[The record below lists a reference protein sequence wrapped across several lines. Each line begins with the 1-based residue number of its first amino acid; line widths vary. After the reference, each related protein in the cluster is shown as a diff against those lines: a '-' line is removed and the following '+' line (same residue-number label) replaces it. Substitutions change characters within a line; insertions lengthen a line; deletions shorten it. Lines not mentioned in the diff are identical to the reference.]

1 MNSRIYKGQVRHRRH
16 TEVKHQFTY
25 QVFMVLLD
33 LDEVDELF
41 TRSPF
46 WSTKRWAAAQFRR
59 RDYFSASK
67 HAVDNSEDSATD
79 LKNTIIERFFQ
90 DTGLRATKVRMLTNL
105 RYFGY
110 LINPV
115 TFYYCFDDHNNWL
128 GTLAEITNTPW
139 DERFQYTLLAASA
152 ETKEPATKFRKITA
166 IAAEKIINPASQQ
179 PKLAYRF
186 EKSFHV
192 SPFNPMDM
200 QYRWV
205 MQLPGKDLLI
215 HMDNLTIENGH
226 YQREF
231 DATLWLS
238 AEPFSRSAM
247 NKVLYQYPLMTLKVF
262 AGIYWNALKLWLKRS
277 PFYNHPENDPVETFK
292 QKNNPET
299 DHSALNNK
307 ESVL

>member
-1 MNSRIYKGQVRHRRH
+1 MNSRIYKGWVRHRRY
-16 TEVKHQFTY
+16 TKVNNTFTY

-33 LDEVDELF
+33 LDEIDDIF
-41 TRSPF
+41 SRSSF
-46 WSTKRWAAAQFRR
+46 WSTRRWAPAQFCR
-59 RDYFSASK
+59 RDYFSEAGTEGGSGSKAESAS
-67 HAVDNSEDSATD
+67 SSASD
-79 LKNTIIERFFQ
+79 LKQAVTERFFK
-90 DTGLRATKVRMLTNL
+90 DTGLRASKIKMLTNL

-115 TFYYCFDDHNNWL
+115 TFYYCFDEANNWL

-139 DERFQYTLLAASA
+139 DERFQYTLLATSQAYSDS
-152 ETKEPATKFRKITA
+152 A
-166 IAAEKIINPASQQ
+166 IATEQIIGEESAQ
-179 PKLAYRF
+179 PKFCYRF

-205 MQLPGKDLLI
+205 MQLPGDELLI
-215 HMDNLTIENGH
+215 HMDNLAHKNQQYE
-226 YQREF
+226 REF
-231 DATLWLS
+231 DATMKLI

-262 AGIYWNALKLWLKRS
+262 AGIYWNALKLWIKRS
-277 PFYNHPENDPVETFK
+277 PFYDHPENNPAETFQ
-292 QKNNPET
+292 QKNNPAT